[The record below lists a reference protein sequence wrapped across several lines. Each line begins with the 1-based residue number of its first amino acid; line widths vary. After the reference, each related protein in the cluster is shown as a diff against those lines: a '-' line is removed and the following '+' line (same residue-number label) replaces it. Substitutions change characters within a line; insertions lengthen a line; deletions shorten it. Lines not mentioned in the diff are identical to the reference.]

1 MIDEAEV
8 ILQGM
13 DRRTPVALRQATF
26 VGVTGGSASV
36 DMGTSRFVCDFGAG
50 YIPVPGETVQIL
62 SIGQRHTMFPVGPR
76 PGIGTVMTVSA
87 TLVTVQTVAG
97 DLAMPYPFG
106 MTLSSGDVVAIGWSE
121 GARCIGKM
129 TAAPVAPPPPP
140 DPGGNVLRSATFLAI
155 DAGSTDR
162 GAPRWWTGQ
171 PRAGNS
177 TYGAWF
183 YGSQI
188 KDTIPA
194 SATFVSVEFYV
205 SWQKRSGSAPRFALH
220 TAGTKGGIPSFAS
233 YVEWAPPGGWQVPPG
248 AESWFNALKAG
259 GAYAGVGLNQ
269 GGDNIFSSLAQDSWS
284 GAVRFSWRS

>member
-13 DRRTPVALRQATF
+13 DRRSPVALRQATF
-26 VGVTGGSASV
+26 VGVTNGSAIV

-50 YIPVPGETVQIL
+50 YIPVSGETVQIL
-62 SIGQRHTMFPVGPR
+62 SIGQRHTLYPVGPR
-76 PGIGTVMTVSA
+76 PGAGTVMTVSS
-87 TLVTVQTVAG
+87 TMVTVQTVAG
-97 DLAMPYPFG
+97 DIAMPFVGTAP
-106 MTLSSGDVVAIGWSE
+106 TSGDVVALGWSE
-121 GARCIGKM
+121 GPRCLGKLSS
-129 TAAPVAPPPPP
+129 TPVVAPPPP
-140 DPGGNVLRSATFLAI
+140 DPGGNIIRSATFLAI

-171 PRAGNS
+171 PRAGNT

-194 SATFVSVEFYV
+194 SASFVSVEFYV
-205 SWQKRSGSAPRFALH
+205 SWQQRKGAAPRFALH
-220 TAGTKGGIPSFAS
+220 TAGTKGGVPGFAP
-233 YVEWAPPGGWQVPPG
+233 YVEWTPAGAWQIPPG

-284 GAVRFSWRS
+284 GALRISWRS